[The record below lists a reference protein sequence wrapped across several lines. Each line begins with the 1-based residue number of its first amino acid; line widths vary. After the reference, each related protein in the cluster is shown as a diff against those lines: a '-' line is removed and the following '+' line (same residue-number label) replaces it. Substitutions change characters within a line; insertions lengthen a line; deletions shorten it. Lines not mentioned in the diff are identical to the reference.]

1 MIKNKVF
8 IFILCMLLNYFFVEG
23 FDIDIQFFDIFT
35 IQVFLF
41 TVVVLGDFFHEKFSN
56 NKHITPSHFL
66 VINFFRIFI
75 CVLFLLPKILNY
87 SKNDN
92 TYIYNFFIIYFIYLF
107 SDIILKTK
115 IKNKI

>member
-1 MIKNKVF
+1 MKKSKVVLF
-8 IFILCMLLNYFFVEG
+8 IILITTNLLLLPNQ
-23 FDIDIQFFDIFT
+23 IQDVLS
-35 IQVFLF
+35 IQIFLF
-41 TVVVLGDFFHEKFSN
+41 TVVVLGDLFHKKISN
-56 NKHITPSHFL
+56 NKHITPSYLL
-66 VINFFRIFI
+66 VINFLRIFI

-87 SKNDN
+87 SKNEN

>member
-1 MIKNKVF
+1 MKKSKVVLF
-8 IFILCMLLNYFFVEG
+8 IILVTTNLLLLPNQ
-23 FDIDIQFFDIFT
+23 IQEVLS
-35 IQVFLF
+35 IQIFLF
-41 TVVVLGDFFHEKFSN
+41 TVVVLGDLFHKKISN
-56 NKHITPSHFL
+56 NKHITPSYFL
-66 VINFFRIFI
+66 VINFLRIFI

-87 SKNDN
+87 SKNEN